1 MYSFSIDFSS
11 LVGKVMKEVDVGN
24 DNIKFVTV
32 DGEVYNMYHDQDCC
46 ESVSVESVVGDVQ
59 DLIGVPLLV
68 AEESS
73 SNANP
78 DGAEVSE
85 YQESFTWTF
94 YKLATIK
101 GYVDIRWYGES
112 NGYYSEGVSLYKAE

>member
-1 MYSFSIDFSS
+1 MYVDFES
-11 LVGKVMKEVDVGN
+11 LLGKVMKEVDVGN
-24 DNIKFVTV
+24 YNIKFVTV
-32 DGEVYNMYHDQDCC
+32 DGEVYNMYHCQDCC

-73 SNANP
+73 SGENP
-78 DGAEVSE
+78 EGAEVSE

-112 NGYYSEGVSLYKAE
+112 NGYYSESVSLRKEE

>member
-1 MYSFSIDFSS
+1 MYEVSIDFSS
-11 LVGKVMKEVDVGN
+11 LLGKVMKEVDVGN

-32 DGEVYNMYHDQDCC
+32 DGEVYNMYHCQDCC

-68 AEESS
+68 AEQSS

>member
-1 MYSFSIDFSS
+1 MYEVSIDFSS
-11 LVGKVMKEVDVGN
+11 LLGKVMKEVDVGN

-32 DGEVYNMYHDQDCC
+32 DGEVYNMYHRQDCC
-46 ESVSVESVVGDVQ
+46 ESVSIESIVGDVQ

-73 SNANP
+73 SYANP

>member
-1 MYSFSIDFSS
+1 MYVDFES
-11 LVGKVMKEVDVGN
+11 LLGKVMKEVDVGSN
-24 DNIKFVTV
+24 NIKFVTV
-32 DGEVYNMYHDQDCC
+32 DGEVYNMYHCQDCC

-73 SNANP
+73 SGENP
-78 DGAEVSE
+78 EGAEVSE
-85 YQESFTWTF
+85 YQDSFTWTF

-112 NGYYSEGVSLYKAE
+112 NGYYSESVSLRKEE